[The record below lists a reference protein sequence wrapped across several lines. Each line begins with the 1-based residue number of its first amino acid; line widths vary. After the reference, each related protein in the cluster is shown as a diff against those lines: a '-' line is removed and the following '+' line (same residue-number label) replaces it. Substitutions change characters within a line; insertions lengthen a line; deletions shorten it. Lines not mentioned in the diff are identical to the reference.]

1 MEILWKSMEYDGNPM
16 EPYGRLHYEILW
28 HTTTMEYYE
37 ILYLYLKC
45 FLTLKLQTRLNT
57 IDNIVRGDAQ

>member
-1 MEILWKSMEYDGNPM
+1 MWSKGGNHGNTMEYDGNPM

-37 ILYLYLKC
+37 ILEMLSH
-45 FLTLKLQTRLNT
+45 TQTANT
-57 IDNIVRGDAQ
+57 IEYN